1 MNAAVDYYAELL
13 ANLLGWFSDSA
24 VAGNRV
30 VADGFV
36 LEVDVECTALLVT
49 AVVAGSVAILSPGDR
64 KTKIITAMTIAA
76 VVQVCNLARLIAIAW
91 TGKLLGVS
99 ALVWVHDW
107 IAPIWITV
115 MVAMAWNYLSRRGSN
130 AARSDSPAG

>member
-64 KTKIITAMTIAA
+64 KTKIITVTAGIRWPMDRNR
-76 VVQVCNLARLIAIAW
+76 V
-91 TGKLLGVS
+91 
-99 ALVWVHDW
+99 
-107 IAPIWITV
+107 
-115 MVAMAWNYLSRRGSN
+115 
-130 AARSDSPAG
+130 ARSEGLPRRTSSATS